1 MPIPKAATSSFNNI
15 SLLTQSLPHAR
26 TGTRPDTGRN
36 CDHVNESRADTLV
49 LTTAEALK
57 ERRHEVVG
65 ELALRGLITDEEPLC
80 GVIDL
85 DTVGELIAALKA
97 AYPES
102 LPALHTVAAKA
113 ITLRPVLARYAQA
126 GLGCEVASPGELELA
141 LAAGFT
147 CDRIIFDSPAKT
159 RTEIATAL
167 RLGVSFNVD
176 NFEELARVDEL
187 IAETDGPFPHIGV
200 RINPQTGAG
209 LIDAMSTATDT
220 SKFGIGLKDHR
231 EELIQAF
238 ATRPWLNQLHVHSG
252 SQGLHL
258 EHTAQGVR
266 LIVDLADAIAG
277 AAGHDQVQ
285 RIDVG
290 GGLSVN
296 FGSDEISPTFQDH
309 RSALENHIPELFTGR
324 FTLLTEFGRALT
336 AKAGTLVSRVE
347 YAKSTGGRPIAITHA
362 GVQVATRTVF
372 MPQHWPLRIEVFDE
386 AGVPRTG
393 QATVQDIAG
402 PACFSGD
409 MLAVGRE
416 LPPVAS
422 SDLIA
427 LPDTGGYYFSSHFS
441 YNALARPAVYA
452 VFTDEAGQRQWT
464 LARRAQTL
472 DQIVAEAGEPV
483 LTPLPTISA

>member
-1 MPIPKAATSSFNNI
+1 M
-15 SLLTQSLPHAR
+15 
-26 TGTRPDTGRN
+26 
-36 CDHVNESRADTLV
+36 NESSADTLV
-49 LTTAEALK
+49 LTTAETLK
-57 ERRHEVVG
+57 LRRQEVVG

-85 DTVGELIAALKA
+85 DTVSELIAGLKA

-102 LPALHTVAAKA
+102 LPALHAVAAKA
-113 ITLRPVLARYAQA
+113 ITLRPVLAHYAQA

-147 CDRIIFDSPAKT
+147 ADRIIFDSPAKT

-187 IAETDGPFPHIGV
+187 ISEVEGPLPHIGV

-209 LIDAMSTATDT
+209 SIDAMSTATDT
-220 SKFGIGLKDHR
+220 SKFGVGLKDYH
-231 EELIQAF
+231 EALIEAF

-252 SQGLHL
+252 SQGLQL

-266 LIVDLADAIAG
+266 LIVDLADAIARRVG
-277 AAGHDQVQ
+277 NDQVR
-285 RIDVG
+285 RIDIG

-296 FGSDEISPTFQDH
+296 FESDEITPTFQDH
-309 RSALENHIPELFTGR
+309 RTTLESYVPELFNGR
-324 FTLLTEFGRALT
+324 FTLITEFGRALT

-372 MPQHWPLRIEVFDE
+372 MPQHWPLRIEIFDA
-386 AGVPRTG
+386 AGLPRTG
-393 QATVQDIAG
+393 QTTIQDIAG

-409 MLAVGRE
+409 MLAVRRE
-416 LPPVAS
+416 LPAVAS

-427 LPDTGGYYFSSHFS
+427 LPETGGYYFSSHFS

-472 DQIVAEAGEPV
+472 EQIVAEAGEPA
-483 LTPLPTISA
+483 LTPLSQISA